1 MHRFLCNDYEIS
13 YEELLSKSA
22 TSLMSVKRLRALCNE
37 LHQTINKLNHK
48 FVRDLFKLQLTNR
61 PVREYDYP

>member
-1 MHRFLCNDYEIS
+1 
-13 YEELLSKSA
+13 
-22 TSLMSVKRLRALCNE
+22 MSVKRLRALCNE